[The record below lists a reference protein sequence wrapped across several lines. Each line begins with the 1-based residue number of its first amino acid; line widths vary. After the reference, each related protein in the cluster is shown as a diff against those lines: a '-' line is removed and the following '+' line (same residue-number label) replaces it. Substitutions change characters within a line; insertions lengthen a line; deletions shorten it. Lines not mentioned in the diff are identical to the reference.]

1 VTTQQKNKLTLAIK
15 IIVLLLATFFII
27 YKLNTNK
34 NLDNFYVIIKTLNF
48 KQVYIK
54 ISIVVL
60 LMFLNWFLEG
70 LKWRYLAKK
79 VEPISLLKAIE
90 SVFCGL
96 TWAIFTP
103 NRIGEYGG
111 RIFFLSP
118 RKRISG
124 MIAMGVGQ
132 IAQMVITNI
141 MGTIGVVWFVYNFVK
156 IQTWLLPYFAFWG
169 TVIALC
175 LVMFYFNIK
184 WINYFLVKIPFFKKY
199 IKYFIILNKYTK
211 TQLLIVFLFSLAR
224 YIVFTCQYLLMLKF
238 LIPNLPV
245 LSSALTITIL
255 FLIQSALPSLD
266 LLDIGVRSLTADYFF
281 GYITPQSSIVIACA
295 ALIWLVNLII
305 PAILGS
311 FFVFKLKFFG
321 NSRNLYS

>member
-1 VTTQQKNKLTLAIK
+1 MTVQQKKKLTLVIK
-15 IIVLLLATFFII
+15 IAVLLLATFFIV
-27 YKLNTNK
+27 YKLNTNQ
-34 NLDNFYVIIKTLNF
+34 NLENFYKIIKTLNP

-54 ISIVVL
+54 LSIVVL
-60 LMFLNWFLEG
+60 MMLLNWFLES
-70 LKWRYLAKK
+70 LKWRYLVKR
-79 VEPISLLKAIE
+79 VERISLLKAVE

-118 RKRISG
+118 RKRIPG
-124 MIAMGVGQ
+124 MVAMGVGH
-132 IAQMVITNI
+132 IAQMVITNV
-141 MGTIGVVWFVYNFVK
+141 MGTIAVVWFVYNFVK

-169 TVIALC
+169 SVIAIS
-175 LVMFYFNIK
+175 LVVLYFNIRL
-184 WINYFLVKIPFFKKY
+184 INYVLFRVKFLKKY
-199 IKYFIILNKYTK
+199 EKYFSVLSEYTK
-211 TQLLIVFLFSLAR
+211 MQLLTVLLFSLVR
-224 YIVFTCQYLLMLKF
+224 FIVFTGQYVFILNF
-238 LIPNLPV
+238 LIPNIPILP
-245 LSSALTITIL
+245 SALMVFIL

-281 GYITPQSSIVIACA
+281 GYITPQSSVVIACA

-321 NSRNLYS
+321 NNRN

>member
-1 VTTQQKNKLTLAIK
+1 MTIQQKKKLTLAIK
-15 IIVLLLATFFII
+15 IAVLLLATFFIV

-34 NLDNFYVIIKTLNF
+34 NLENFYQIIKTLNS
-48 KQVYIK
+48 KQVIIK
-54 ISIVVL
+54 LSIVVL
-60 LMFLNWFLEG
+60 MMLLNWFLES
-70 LKWRYLAKK
+70 LKWRYLLKS
-79 VEPISLLKAIE
+79 VERVSLLKAVE

-111 RIFFLSP
+111 RVFFLSP
-118 RKRISG
+118 RKRIPG
-124 MIAMGVGQ
+124 LVAMGVGH
-132 IAQMVITNI
+132 IAQMVITNV
-141 MGTIGVVWFVYNFVK
+141 MGTIAVVWFVYNFVT

-169 TVIALC
+169 SVIAIS
-175 LVMFYFNIK
+175 LVVFYFNIK
-184 WINYFLVKIPFFKKY
+184 FINYFLFRIKFLKKY
-199 IKYFIILNKYTK
+199 EKYFSVLSEYTK
-211 TQLLIVFLFSLAR
+211 LQLLAVLLFSLGR
-224 YIVFTCQYLLMLKF
+224 FIVFTCQYVFILQF
-238 LIPNLPV
+238 LIPNIPILP
-245 LSSALTITIL
+245 SALMVFIL

-281 GYITPQSSIVIACA
+281 GYITPQSSVVIACA

-321 NSRNLYS
+321 NNRS